1 MELRFDIFALLL
13 TAFVVWSAPRPD
25 DESLGATGATGAG
38 VVLGWIGFGGLA
50 LVAMGAVAVVVV
62 GSLLVRGR

>member
-1 MELRFDIFALLL
+1 MNL
-13 TAFVVWSAPRPD
+13 V
-25 DESLGATGATGAG
+25 GAAGATGAG